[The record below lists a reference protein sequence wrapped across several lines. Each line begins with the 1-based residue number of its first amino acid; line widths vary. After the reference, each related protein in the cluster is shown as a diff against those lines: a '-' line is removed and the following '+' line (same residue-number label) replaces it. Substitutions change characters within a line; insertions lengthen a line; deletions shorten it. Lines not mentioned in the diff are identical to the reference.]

1 MKLRVN
7 PTRMELLRL
16 RKRLALAR
24 RGHKL
29 LKDFLEALMKEF
41 REALKAFKTLRERV
55 DREFPDVLRQFVLAR
70 LASSATTLDQTL
82 VQVRAGLNVEAS
94 TRRVLSITVP
104 HFTASGLDEAPPYS
118 RLDAPPELDLFTE
131 AFRRYFPTVLEL
143 AEAEH
148 LVRQFIRHI
157 ERTRRRVNA
166 LEYVL
171 IPAIED
177 GVRSIQSK
185 LNEMER
191 SNTSRLML
199 IKKMLEARE

>member
-1 MKLRVN
+1 MKVQVS

-16 RKRLALAR
+16 RKRLTLAR

-29 LKDFLEALMKEF
+29 LKDFLEVLMKEF
-41 REALKAFKTLRERV
+41 REALKAFKSLRERV
-55 DREFPDVLRQFVLAR
+55 DREFPEVLRQFLLAR
-70 LASSATTLDQTL
+70 LASSATALDQTL
-82 VQVRAGLNVEAS
+82 VQVRAGLNVETS
-94 TRRVLSITVP
+94 TRRVLSATVP
-104 HFTASGLDEAPPYS
+104 HFTPKGIDEAPAYS
-118 RLDAPPELDLFTE
+118 FLDAPPELDLFTE
-131 AFRRYFPTVLEL
+131 AFRRLFPTVLDL

-148 LVRQFIRHI
+148 LVRQLIRHI

-171 IPAIED
+171 IPGIEE

-199 IKKMLEARE
+199 IKKTLEARG

>member
-1 MKLRVN
+1 
-7 PTRMELLRL
+7 MELLRL

-29 LKDFLEALMKEF
+29 LKDFLEALVKEF
-41 REALKAFKTLRERV
+41 REALMTFKALREQV
-55 DREFPDVLRQFVLAR
+55 DREFADVLRQFVLAR
-70 LASSATTLDQTL
+70 LVSSATTLDQTL
-82 VQVRAGLNVEAS
+82 ALVRAQLSVEVSA
-94 TRRVLSITVP
+94 RRVLSVTVP

-118 RLDAPPELDLFTE
+118 LLDAPPELDLFTE
-131 AFRRYFPTVLEL
+131 AFRRYFPTVLKL

-148 LVRQFIRHI
+148 LVRQLIRYI

-191 SNTSRLML
+191 SNTARLML
-199 IKKMLEARE
+199 VKKILEARE